1 MLKARFAAGC
11 CSGMIEGRWEYG
23 NGGFGFAEMKS
34 IVDRRAVSKS
44 MGKNEEKVNSGIRS
58 ARLFKPEPTFFR
70 RAEGRE
76 HRAEKG
82 AGMIVPFTQKSRA
95 SIDRGSSGRVYYGTL
110 YSVLRTH
117 MRSRTQVQKAILL
130 SIDNTIVAPLTSRY
144 RVLLKSLRRPSI
156 NSGGLHISKMAE
168 PSSRPQFPGAECK
181 SEIILPWEV
190 HGSRLVI

>member
-70 RAEGRE
+70 RAGTVDQ
-76 HRAEKG
+76 RAE
-82 AGMIVPFTQKSRA
+82 
-95 SIDRGSSGRVYYGTL
+95 SGEGIMNNGPL
-110 YSVLRTH
+110 YCT
-117 MRSRTQVQKAILL
+117 
-130 SIDNTIVAPLTSRY
+130 
-144 RVLLKSLRRPSI
+144 
-156 NSGGLHISKMAE
+156 
-168 PSSRPQFPGAECK
+168 
-181 SEIILPWEV
+181 
-190 HGSRLVI
+190 